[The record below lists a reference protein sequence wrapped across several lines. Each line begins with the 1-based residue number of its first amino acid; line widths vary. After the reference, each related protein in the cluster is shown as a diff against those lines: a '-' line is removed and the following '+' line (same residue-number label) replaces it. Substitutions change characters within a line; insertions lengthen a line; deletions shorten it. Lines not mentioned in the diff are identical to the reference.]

1 MTHPSTRTNAP
12 RPSAP
17 SAPPSAPP
25 DSRPPAAPPAAPPAP
40 RSRLDPPIGIA
51 GGAEASPNLC
61 GQPVAQGTG
70 DGKAVSKPCV
80 KDAGHEGEHSTEKYR
95 KTPPVTL
102 DMLAS
107 LEAVTSDES
116 PAATLVRDE
125 VQQTVDGH
133 VKANHDAWKAAGS
146 PVLSLTQAIGKG
158 LAMRYFIAPDTEAGF
173 RKLLKAAGELHDVKV
188 KIDPK
193 PRKHVDGRTM
203 LYWIAVNKPAE
214 KPATKAA

>member
-51 GGAEASPNLC
+51 GGAEASPKLC
-61 GQPVAQGTG
+61 GQPVAQGTV

-80 KDAGHEGEHSTEKYR
+80 KDAGHEGQHSTRQY
-95 KTPPVTL
+95 TNTTPVTL

-107 LEAVTSDES
+107 LEAVPSDGS

-133 VKANHDAWKAAGS
+133 VNANHDAWKAPGS
-146 PVLSLTQAIGKG
+146 PVLSLPPPIPHG
-158 LAMRYFIAPDTEAGF
+158 LTLR
-173 RKLLKAAGELHDVKV
+173 H
-188 KIDPK
+188 
-193 PRKHVDGRTM
+193 
-203 LYWIAVNKPAE
+203 
-214 KPATKAA
+214 

>member
-1 MTHPSTRTNAP
+1 MTSPSTTHGPGRGVN
-12 RPSAP
+12 RP

-25 DSRPPAAPPAAPPAP
+25 DSRPPAAPPTAPPSAP
-40 RSRLDPPIGIA
+40 DATTVKI
-51 GGAEASPNLC
+51 C
-61 GQPVAQGTG
+61 GQPVPQGTV
-70 DGKAVSKPCV
+70 DGKPVSKPCV
-80 KDAGHEGEHSTEKYR
+80 KDAGHDGEHSTRKYT

-107 LEAVTSDES
+107 LEAVPSDES

>member
-51 GGAEASPNLC
+51 GGAEASPKLC
-61 GQPVAQGTG
+61 GQPVAQGTV

-80 KDAGHEGEHSTEKYR
+80 KDAGHEGEHSTRKYT

-107 LEAVTSDES
+107 LEAVPSDES

-158 LAMRYFIAPDTEAGF
+158 LTMRYFITPDTEAGF